1 MAGASTSAGA
11 PPKRLSTAAQFFDE
25 EDQEAAADI
34 VKKSTYD
41 KVRALELE
49 EIIHTIYSRLKRVD
63 CG

>member
-41 KVRALELE
+41 KVRALE
-49 EIIHTIYSRLKRVD
+49 EIIHIICSRLKRVD